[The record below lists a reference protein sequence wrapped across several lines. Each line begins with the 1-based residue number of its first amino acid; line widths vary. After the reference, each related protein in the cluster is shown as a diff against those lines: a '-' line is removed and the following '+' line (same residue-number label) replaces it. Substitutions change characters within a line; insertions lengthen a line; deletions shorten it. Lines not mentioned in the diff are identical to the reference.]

1 MATQDDV
8 DALHRM
14 TNIPANDTTYP
25 DSFLAAMIDQNN
37 TIEAAA
43 AAIWRFKAAQ
53 MAAMVDTTESG
64 SSRKLS
70 DLHKNA
76 LAMAGALDQVDI
88 VARTGRSFTTAVERQ

>member
-8 DALHRM
+8 DALHRAAD
-14 TNIPANDTTYP
+14 IPANDSTYP
-25 DSFLAAMIDQNN
+25 DSFLSVLIDQQGSVS
-37 TIEAAA
+37 AAA
-43 AAIWRFKAAQ
+43 AAVWRYKAAT

-76 LAMAGALDQVDI
+76 LEMAGSFDQVD
-88 VARTGRSFTTAVERQ
+88 VASRSARSFTVGVERQ